1 MNMTEDELFKRIQDI
16 VNKNPVIVLGSGASI
31 GYGIASMTKLSMV
44 LSNYFTGKTYPDSKS
59 NDAVTA
65 FLDNINTKKMGLE
78 DALLDVHMPMSV
90 ENDIRECVWDEIQE
104 EDVKVF
110 EQVVKGE
117 RLALAD
123 LLDYMIYNRSDQTIN
138 VVTTNYDRIAEYAVS
153 QTSAYLNTCFTNK
166 PIGSF
171 DVSLQQLNIHSHY
184 EGKVNVL
191 KVHGSLDWF
200 EKEGKILSFINV
212 RTRLKDHQ
220 PCIITPGTNKY
231 EKTSQPPYRDLM
243 QQMDDVF
250 KSTSGF
256 LCIGYGF
263 NDIHVHPNLLSYS
276 QKRKKPILIVTKDI
290 TDAIQNKVINAKTYP
305 YIIVSD
311 NGGKGTIIH
320 NSYDSVPLEING
332 KAYWNIS
339 GLLEIIK

>member
-1 MNMTEDELFKRIQDI
+1 MKEDDLFKRIQDI
-16 VNKNPVIVLGSGASI
+16 VNNNPVILLGSGASV
-31 GYGIASMTKLSMV
+31 GYGIASMSKLSSV
-44 LSNYFTGKTYPDSKS
+44 LANYFSTKTYTDSRS
-59 NDAVTA
+59 RDAVSA

-78 DALLDVHMPMSV
+78 DALLDVHMPMPI
-90 ENDIRECVWDEIQE
+90 EDGIRECVWDEIQQ
-104 EDVKVF
+104 EDVRVY
-110 EQVVKGE
+110 ERVVNGE

-123 LLDYMIYNRSDQTIN
+123 LLDYLVYDRSDQIIN
-138 VVTTNYDRIAEYAVS
+138 VITTNYDRIAEYAVS

-171 DVSLQQLNIHSHY
+171 DVLLQQFRFQSQY
-184 EGKVNVL
+184 VGKVNVL

-200 EKEGKILSFINV
+200 EKDGRIQSFMNV
-212 RTRLKDHQ
+212 RQRPLNYK
-220 PCIITPGTNKY
+220 PCIITPGINKY

-263 NDIHVHPNLLSYS
+263 NDSHIHPQLLSYS
-276 QKRKKPILIVTKDI
+276 QKRNKPILIVTKDI
-290 TDAIQNKVINAKTYP
+290 TDAIQNKVINAKSYP
-305 YIIVSD
+305 FIVLSD
-311 NGGKGTIIH
+311 NGGKGTTIH
-320 NSYDSVPLEING
+320 NSYDSIPIEIDDKN
-332 KAYWNIS
+332 YWNIS

>member
-1 MNMTEDELFKRIQDI
+1 MTEDELFKRIQDI
-16 VNKNPVIVLGSGASI
+16 VNKNPVIILGSGASI
-31 GYGIASMTKLSMV
+31 GYGIASMNKLSKV
-44 LSNYFTGKTYPDSKS
+44 LSNYFFSKTYADSKS
-59 NDAVTA
+59 NDAVSA

-90 ENDIRECVWDEIQE
+90 ENDIRACVWDEIQQ

-110 EQVVKGE
+110 ERVVEGE
-117 RLALAD
+117 RLVLAD

-166 PIGSF
+166 PIGVF
-171 DVSLQQLNIHSHY
+171 DVSLQQISSHSHY

-200 EKEGKILSFINV
+200 EKEGRIYSFMNV
-212 RTRLKDHQ
+212 RLRPKDYQ

-250 KSTSGF
+250 KSSSGF

-276 QKRKKPILIVTKDI
+276 QKRNKPILIVTKDI
-290 TDAIQNKVINAKTYP
+290 TDAIQNKVINAKAYP
-305 YIIVSD
+305 YIIISE
-311 NGGKGTIIH
+311 NAGKGTIIY
-320 NSYDSVPLEING
+320 NSYDSTPTEINS
-332 KAYWNIS
+332 KDYWSIA

>member
-1 MNMTEDELFKRIQDI
+1 MTEDELFKRIQDV
-16 VNKNPVIVLGSGASI
+16 VNANPVIVLGSGASI
-31 GYGIASMTKLSMV
+31 GYGIASMSKLSDV
-44 LSNYFTGKTYPDSKS
+44 LFNYFSSKTYSDSKCR
-59 NDAVTA
+59 DAVSS
-65 FLDNINTKKMGLE
+65 FIDNIVKKKMGLE
-78 DALLDVHMPMSV
+78 DALLDIQMPLPV
-90 ENDIRECVWDEIQE
+90 ENEIRDCVWNEIQQ

-110 EQVVKGE
+110 ERVVDGE
-117 RLALAD
+117 VLALSC
-123 LLDYMIYNRSDQTIN
+123 LLDYLIYDRADQIVN
-138 VVTTNYDRIAEYAVS
+138 IVTTNYDRIAEYAVS
-153 QTSAYLNTCFTNK
+153 QTNAYLNTCFSNK
-166 PIGSF
+166 PIGVY
-171 DVSLQQLNIHSHY
+171 DISLQQCKSHPCY
-184 EGKVNVL
+184 VGRVNVL

-200 EKEGKILSFINV
+200 EKDGNLFSFMNV
-212 RTRLKDHQ
+212 RKRPKDYQ

-243 QQMDDVF
+243 QQMDEVF

-290 TDAIQNKVINAKTYP
+290 TDAIQNKVINAKAYP

-320 NSYDSVPLEING
+320 NSYDSAPLEING